1 LAQAPGAL
9 SSDSAMSLSR
19 EKKIS
24 RSVADLGKMSV
35 PFLPGHR
42 SVENLAL
49 TRTNHRRPQ
58 TLIYKLDSA
67 TEKIATKPVPL
78 DKNTLAAMSL
88 GATRAQTAP
97 GSSRS
102 QSLPRL
108 TKPAKNTYRPA
119 IEPAWLK
126 HDRQCLRFYAYF
138 QEHVVENPK
147 ENFRIRC
154 VVVTYFLEDGTM
166 QITEQKV
173 ENSGIFPQ
181 GPFVKRHRIPN
192 APDGGYWAP
201 EHLKM
206 GTSITIYGRTFR
218 VVDAD
223 PFTKWF
229 YDNAGMDIGTEEE
242 QPTDTFLDTE
252 VWKKESLVK
261 NQGLPRDVMEGKAQ
275 NEKKMGGG
283 GNNRGLKQFLENDR
297 KVLRFYGYWD
307 DKTRYGARW
316 YFTIHYFLADD
327 TVEINNMYMRN
338 VGKWLVPSFFKR
350 GKLPLFPQTVA
361 MPGMIS
367 APSPILLPKDIEVGK
382 TIPVYGREVFIYDC
396 DDATADFYEKYMG
409 KRPEKVEVPEEKYQ
423 HKTLLPPPWNGLGA
437 EQDTLNGVKQVTER
451 ARPHRDMTKL
461 FMYGNK
467 ALRFEAVPENNV
479 PEDAHRKW
487 LIEYFLADNTILVG
501 ERHIRNSGCWDGGK
515 YKERDLPGG
524 ERRTINPDTG
534 RPFEAHE
541 FYVGALVNILYM
553 PMRIIRADEWS
564 LKFMETDPVTW
575 PQSSMVKI
583 AKKLKDVP
591 ESAAKWPRALAPED
605 LRDEVENL
613 TGVELNDQEL
623 ITVLRCTSEDDTA
636 MVDTEK
642 LCAVLRKPPLPPPP
656 EPRPGDPLPEIARP
670 AAAA

>member
-1 LAQAPGAL
+1 
-9 SSDSAMSLSR
+9 MLSR
-19 EKKIS
+19 
-24 RSVADLGKMSV
+24 
-35 PFLPGHR
+35 HR
-42 SVENLAL
+42 
-49 TRTNHRRPQ
+49 
-58 TLIYKLDSA
+58 
-67 TEKIATKPVPL
+67 VPL
-78 DKNTLAAMSL
+78 GDFYFT
-88 GATRAQTAP
+88 
-97 GSSRS
+97 
-102 QSLPRL
+102 
-108 TKPAKNTYRPA
+108 PA
-119 IEPAWLK
+119 
-126 HDRQCLRFYAYF
+126 D
-138 QEHVVENPK
+138 
-147 ENFRIRC
+147 
-154 VVVTYFLEDGTM
+154 
-166 QITEQKV
+166 
-173 ENSGIFPQ
+173 
-181 GPFVKRHRIPN
+181 
-192 APDGGYWAP
+192 
-201 EHLKM
+201 LKM
-206 GTSITIYGRTFR
+206 GTSVTAYARTYR
-218 VVDAD
+218 LINAD

-229 YDNAGMDIGTEEE
+229 YDEAGMDIGTEEE
-242 QPTDTFLDTE
+242 APLDTFQNTQI
-252 VWKKESLVK
+252 WKKDMLPQ
-261 NQGLPRDVMEGKAQ
+261 NQGQPRDVTESKEF
-275 NEKKMGGG
+275 NELKLGAGRS
-283 GNNRGLKQFLENDR
+283 NNKIKQFLENDR
-297 KVLRFYGYWD
+297 KVLRFYAYWD
-307 DKTRYGARW
+307 DPTRYGARW
-316 YFTIHYFLADD
+316 YFTVHYYLADD
-327 TVEINNMYMRN
+327 TVEINNMYERN

-423 HKTLLPPPWNGLGA
+423 HKAPLPPPYNGLGA

-541 FYVGALVNILYM
+541 FYVGALVKILCM

-575 PQSSMVKI
+575 PQSSMVQI
-583 AKKLKDVP
+583 AEKLKDVP
-591 ESAAKWPRALAPED
+591 SRAAKWPRALTPED

-613 TGVELNDQEL
+613 GVELDDQEL
-623 ITVLRCTSEDDTA
+623 ITVLRCTSE
-636 MVDTEK
+636 V
-642 LCAVLRKPPLPPPP
+642 
-656 EPRPGDPLPEIARP
+656 
-670 AAAA
+670 